1 MSPWIWIAIAIVV
14 LAVVT
19 AVAGLIAAR
28 DRRLRAMIEDLAAL
42 GWLGLLVAVWG
53 LMRDPRVPRFV
64 RLLPIPLLLY
74 LALPIDLI
82 PDFIP
87 VAGQLD
93 DILVVAGALWV
104 VRRFTP
110 PEVLSEH
117 VRVRRV

>member
-93 DILVVAGALWV
+93 DILVVAGAFWII
-104 VRRFTP
+104 RRFTP

>member
-64 RLLPIPLLLY
+64 RLLPIPLLIY

-93 DILVVAGALWV
+93 DILVVAGAFWII
-104 VRRFTP
+104 RRFTP